1 MTFLR
6 SIVAS
11 AAVAFAVLGGSGSAQ
26 AQVQTETGVWEAATN
41 TYVVRRPCP
50 NDWTGYCRTSPRQ
63 FAEDRGSVVKR
74 FHMCEREI
82 TFLGFSESQDG
93 TISVDTLRGQPR
105 VNQNVL
111 MFDQLFAQHGSRATC
126 ARTPVVAPAPV
137 APAPQAA
144 RPANGGRNGSGRAN
158 AEAEVTVNT
167 DVIRDAARQGAR
179 QGTLEAQRELEAR
192 QARQRQ
198 LDAMTPEQRA
208 AFLANE
214 REQARQAAE
223 QRREFCAQNP
233 DRCRAAPAQPAVRAH
248 ARGTAEG
255 N

>member
-1 MTFLR
+1 MTFR
-6 SIVAS
+6 SLLTLAV
-11 AAVAFAVLGGSGSAQ
+11 VAFAAFGGSGSVN
-26 AQVQTETGVWEAATN
+26 AQVRTSETGVWDAAN
-41 TYVVRRPCP
+41 STYVVRRPCP
-50 NDWTGYCRTSPRQ
+50 NDWTGYCRSGPRQ
-63 FAEDRGSVVKR
+63 FAEDRGFVVKR

-82 TFLGFSESQDG
+82 TFIGFSESEDG
-93 TISVDTLRGQPR
+93 TVNVETLRGQPR

-111 MFDQLFAQHGSRATC
+111 IWDQLLAQYGSRASC

-137 APAPQAA
+137 APAPQAVRPGNG
-144 RPANGGRNGSGRAN
+144 RPARAT
-158 AEAEVTVNT
+158 AEAEVTVNS

-198 LDAMTPEQRA
+198 LDAMTPEQRT

-214 REQARQAAE
+214 REQARRAAE
-223 QRREFCAQNP
+223 QRREFCQQNP

-248 ARGTAEG
+248 SRGTAEG